1 MDINQIIATELKLN
15 KESVNQAIT
24 LLDEGNTVPFIARY
38 RKEVTGGLTDEN
50 LRQLEERLIALRNLE
65 DRKKTVFKTLDDLK
79 VDDPELRKKI
89 EDCLSM
95 SQLEDL
101 YRPYK
106 PKRLTRASKAIK
118 AGLEPLAE
126 FLLTDKTGALEQEAE
141 KYLCEDYKTA
151 EKVIQGAYDILA
163 ERISDN
169 PNYRVLSRITLRNLA
184 LSLVKKWK
192 VRRVITLIITK
203 IILERSPRSN
213 PSTP

>member
-89 EDCLSM
+89 EDDP
-95 SQLEDL
+95 SQPK
-101 YRPYK
+101 YIVTMFGMGYK
-106 PKRLTRASKAIK
+106 FNA
-118 AGLEPLAE
+118 
-126 FLLTDKTGALEQEAE
+126 
-141 KYLCEDYKTA
+141 
-151 EKVIQGAYDILA
+151 
-163 ERISDN
+163 
-169 PNYRVLSRITLRNLA
+169 
-184 LSLVKKWK
+184 
-192 VRRVITLIITK
+192 
-203 IILERSPRSN
+203 
-213 PSTP
+213 